1 MRRRS
6 LLGTAAAALALP
18 AIRPALAQGGWRP
31 TRPIT
36 MVVPFAAG
44 SGTDAGARILAQVM
58 SAELGGANIVV
69 DNRAGANGAIAASY
83 VARAEPDGHTLFVTT
98 NTTHSANPALLKH
111 LDYDPVADF
120 APIARVGNLPF
131 MLVVGESSPAKDARG
146 FLEMARRRRGEMSY
160 ASGNST
166 GIVAGATMA
175 RMAGTEMLHVPYRST
190 PPAIT
195 DVIAGRVDCMFVD
208 IAAGLGNLRAGK
220 LRNLGMST
228 RERSRL
234 MPEAPTLSEAAL
246 PGFDITSWNGVF
258 APARTP
264 APVIEALNAAIR
276 KPIERPEVKQRFAEI
291 GFDAF
296 SGTPQ
301 ELGDFV
307 KQQLVVWREMVEA
320 AGIPKE

>member
-1 MRRRS
+1 MRRRT
-6 LLGTAAAALALP
+6 LLGAAVATLALP
-18 AIRPALAQGGWRP
+18 AIRPSFAQGWRP

-58 SAELGGANIVV
+58 SEALGGGAIVV
-69 DNRAGANGAIAASY
+69 DNRAGANGSIAAGY

-98 NTTHSANPALLKH
+98 NTTHSANPALLKR

-131 MLVVGESSPAKDARG
+131 MLVVGENSPVKDAKG
-146 FLEMARRRRGEMSY
+146 FLEMARQRRGQMSY

-175 RMAGTEMLHVPYRST
+175 RLAGTEMLHVPYRST

-228 RERSRL
+228 KDRSRL
-234 MPEAPTLSEAAL
+234 MPDTPTLAEAAL

-276 KPIERPEVKQRFAEI
+276 GPIERPEVKQRFAEI

-307 KQQLVVWREMVEA
+307 KQQIVVWREMVEA

>member
-1 MRRRS
+1 MMRRRS
-6 LLGTAAAALALP
+6 LLGAALALP
-18 AIRPALAQGGWRP
+18 AIRPAFAQAWRP

-58 SAELGGANIVV
+58 SEALGGAAIVV
-69 DNRAGANGAIAASY
+69 DNRAGANGSIAAGF
-83 VARAEPDGHTLFVTT
+83 VARAEPDGHTIFVTT

-120 APIARVGNLPF
+120 APVARVGNLPF
-131 MLVVGESSPAKDARG
+131 MLVVGEGSPARDARS
-146 FLEMARRRRGEMSY
+146 FLDMARKRRGEMSY

-220 LRNLGMST
+220 LRNLGVST
-228 RERSRL
+228 KERSRL
-234 MPEAPTLSEAAL
+234 MPDAPTLAEAAL

-276 KPIERPEVKQRFAEI
+276 GPIERPEVKQRFADI

-296 SGTPQ
+296 SGTPG

-307 KQQLVVWREMVEA
+307 KQQIVVWREMVEA

>member
-1 MRRRS
+1 MRRRL
-6 LLGTAAAALALP
+6 LLGAALALP
-18 AIRPALAQGGWRP
+18 AIRPAGAQGGAWRP
-31 TRPIT
+31 ARPIT

-44 SGTDAGARILAQVM
+44 SGTDAGARILAQAM
-58 SAELGGANIVV
+58 SAELGGASIVV
-69 DNRAGANGAIAASY
+69 DNRAGANGSIAAGF
-83 VARAEPDGHTLFVTT
+83 VARAEPDGHTIFVTT
-98 NTTHSANPALLKH
+98 NTTHSANPALLRH

-120 APIARVGNLPF
+120 APVARVGNLPF
-131 MLVVGESSPAKDARG
+131 MLVVGEASPVRDAKG
-146 FLEMARRRRGEMSY
+146 LLEMARSRRGQVTY

-175 RMAGTEMLHVPYRST
+175 RMAGVEMLHVPYRST

-195 DVIAGRVDCMFVD
+195 DVIAGRVDCMIVD
-208 IAAGLGNLRAGK
+208 IAAGLGNLRGGK
-220 LRNLGMST
+220 LRNLGMT
-228 RERSRL
+228 TKERSAL
-234 MPEAPTLSEAAL
+234 LPEAPTLSEAAL

-276 KPIERPEVKQRFAEI
+276 VPIGRPEVRRRFAEI

-296 SGTPQ
+296 SGTPA
-301 ELGDFV
+301 ELGAFV
-307 KQQLVVWREMVEA
+307 REQLVVWRELVEA

>member
-1 MRRRS
+1 MHRRL
-6 LLGTAAAALALP
+6 LLGAALALP
-18 AIRPALAQGGWRP
+18 AIRPALAQAWRP

-36 MVVPFAAG
+36 MVVPFTAG

-58 SAELGGANIVV
+58 SEALGGAAIVV
-69 DNRAGANGAIAASY
+69 DNRAGANGSIAAGY
-83 VARAEPDGHTLFVTT
+83 VARAEPDGHTIFVTT

-120 APIARVGNLPF
+120 APVARVGNLPF
-131 MLVVGESSPAKDARG
+131 MLVVGESSPARDAKS
-146 FLEMARRRRGEMSY
+146 FLDMARRRRGEMSY

-228 RERSRL
+228 KERSRL
-234 MPEAPTLSEAAL
+234 MPDAPTLSEAAL

-276 KPIERPEVKQRFAEI
+276 GPIGRPEVKQRFAEI

-307 KQQLVVWREMVEA
+307 RQQIVVWREMVEA

>member
-1 MRRRS
+1 MRRR
-6 LLGTAAAALALP
+6 LLLAAALAAP
-18 AIRPALAQGGWRP
+18 AIRSAHAQGGWRP
-31 TRPIT
+31 SRPIT
-36 MVVPFAAG
+36 MVVPFTAG

-58 SAELGGANIVV
+58 SAEFGGASIVV

-83 VARAEPDGHTLFVTT
+83 VARAEPDGHTIFVTT
-98 NTTHSANPALLKH
+98 NTTHSANPALLRH
-111 LDYDPVADF
+111 IDYDPVADF
-120 APIARVGNLPF
+120 APVARVGNLPF
-131 MLVVGESSPAKDARG
+131 MLVVGESSPARDAKG
-146 FLEMARRRRGEMSY
+146 FLDLARQRRGQMTY

-208 IAAGLGNLRAGK
+208 IAAGLGNLRGGK
-220 LRNLGMST
+220 LRNLGMT
-228 RERSRL
+228 TKERSSL
-234 MPEAPTLSEAAL
+234 MPEAPSLSEAAL

-276 KPIERPEVKQRFAEI
+276 GPIGRPEVKQRFAEI

-296 SGTPQ
+296 SGTPG

-307 KQQLVVWREMVEA
+307 RQQLVVWRDLVEA

>member
-6 LLGTAAAALALP
+6 LLGAALALP
-18 AIRPALAQGGWRP
+18 AIRPAFAQAWRP

-58 SAELGGANIVV
+58 SEALGGAAIVV
-69 DNRAGANGAIAASY
+69 DNRAGANGSIAAGF
-83 VARAEPDGHTLFVTT
+83 VARAEPDGHTIFVTT

-120 APIARVGNLPF
+120 APVARVGNLPF
-131 MLVVGESSPAKDARG
+131 MLVVGEGSPARDARS
-146 FLEMARRRRGEMSY
+146 FLDMARKRRGEMSY

-220 LRNLGMST
+220 LRNLGVST
-228 RERSRL
+228 KERSRL
-234 MPEAPTLSEAAL
+234 MPDAPTLAEAAL

-276 KPIERPEVKQRFAEI
+276 GPIERPEVKQRFADI

-296 SGTPQ
+296 SGTPG

-307 KQQLVVWREMVEA
+307 KQQIVVWREMVEA